1 MHKLWGENLEGCDIV
16 MYDMLVLWIDVSYF
30 ILPRLVIFSI
40 FSISLPLKS
49 NIIFDG
55 VFALKIFALAML
67 VLIPI
72 CADVP
77 VILIIFPALQ
87 RACKKRPKSST
98 KFRSSNFE
106 HGVNLFHFIVFAVF
120 FSKYKNVHEK
130 VFTSKNIMYFLIFM
144 TRIIKIY

>member
-1 MHKLWGENLEGCDIV
+1 MLVQLHSLIWWSLMNFHAQIMKRESRGISDIV
-16 MYDMLVLWIDVSYF
+16 MYDMIVLWIDVSNF

-40 FSISLPLKS
+40 VSISFLLKS
-49 NIIFDG
+49 NIICDG

-77 VILIIFPALQ
+77 VILIISPALQ

-106 HGVNLFHFIVFAVF
+106 HGVNLFHFF
-120 FSKYKNVHEK
+120 YCLCW
-130 VFTSKNIMYFLIFM
+130 FL
-144 TRIIKIY
+144 

>member
-1 MHKLWGENLEGCDIV
+1 MLVQLHSLIWWSLMNFHAQIMKRESRGISDIV
-16 MYDMLVLWIDVSYF
+16 MYDMLVLWIDVSNF

-40 FSISLPLKS
+40 FSISFPLK
-49 NIIFDG
+49 FDG

-106 HGVNLFHFIVFAVF
+106 HGVNLFHFF
-120 FSKYKNVHEK
+120 YCLCW
-130 VFTSKNIMYFLIFM
+130 FL
-144 TRIIKIY
+144 

>member
-1 MHKLWGENLEGCDIV
+1 MRRESRGISDIV
-16 MYDMLVLWIDVSYF
+16 MYDMLVLWIDVSNF

-40 FSISLPLKS
+40 FSISFPLKS

-72 CADVP
+72 GADVP
-77 VILIIFPALQ
+77 VILIIFPAFGRVRKDQNHPQSFGHLTL
-87 RACKKRPKSST
+87 SMVST
-98 KFRSSNFE
+98 YFIS
-106 HGVNLFHFIVFAVF
+106 FIVFADF

-130 VFTSKNIMYFLIFM
+130 VFTSKNIMYFLIFI

>member
-1 MHKLWGENLEGCDIV
+1 MSQYFCFHSHWIFDNHNANIIIQWSFMNLHAQSMKRESRG
-16 MYDMLVLWIDVSYF
+16 MYDMLVLWIDVSNF

-40 FSISLPLKS
+40 FSISFPLKS

-67 VLIPI
+67 VLIPV

-106 HGVNLFHFIVFAVF
+106 HGVNLFHSF
-120 FSKYKNVHEK
+120 YCLCW
-130 VFTSKNIMYFLIFM
+130 FL
-144 TRIIKIY
+144 